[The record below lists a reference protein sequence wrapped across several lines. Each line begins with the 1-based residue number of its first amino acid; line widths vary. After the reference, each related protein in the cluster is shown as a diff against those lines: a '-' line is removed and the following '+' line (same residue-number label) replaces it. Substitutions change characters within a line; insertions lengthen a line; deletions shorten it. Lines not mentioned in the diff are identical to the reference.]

1 VKRHP
6 AATRGATDAAATR
19 IDAPALKRTYRIA
32 DVVAAYGVALSR
44 SGSALVGRCPFHPDG
59 GRPNLHVYA
68 RNERWHCYRCGVG
81 GDALDFVQRIEGVGF
96 REAARILAAGR
107 FAGSGRLASSGAPG
121 PRPRARRPSR
131 PPEPAERECLAAAV
145 ELYANRLLTDP
156 RAVAYVEGRGL
167 DRATLERFRVGFA
180 AGDELA
186 DLLRWRGLPA
196 AAAVRAGLL
205 YRDGRERLA
214 GRVVVP
220 ELRGGAPVWLVGRTI
235 GTGGDAPKYLGLP
248 GPKPLLGWEQAR
260 HAEVAVVVEGVF
272 DLLVLCKWGI
282 PAVALVGTHAGPG
295 ALDDLE
301 CFRRL
306 YLALDADAAGQEATA
321 ALVARLGPRTT
332 PVHLPPAPG
341 VKDVADLATR
351 PGGRAAF
358 LGALADAARAA
369 PVDDP
374 HDPEGHPEGQIDGR
388 HGPAVPRAPM
398 HDTGKGA
405 RPR

>member
-1 VKRHP
+1 MKPHP
-6 AATRGATDAAATR
+6 AATRAAAGATAPRVDAR
-19 IDAPALKRTYRIA
+19 ALKRAYRIA
-32 DVVAAYGVALSR
+32 EVVAAYGVTLSR
-44 SGSALVGRCPFHPDG
+44 SGNALVGRCPFHPDG
-59 GRPNLHVYA
+59 GRPNLYVYA
-68 RNERWHCYRCGVG
+68 RNDRWRCYRCDVG

-107 FAGSGRLASSGAPG
+107 FAVSGRPAGSSSPG
-121 PRPRARRPSR
+121 PRPRARRPFR
-131 PPEPAERECLAAAV
+131 PPEPVERECLAAAV
-145 ELYANRLLTDP
+145 ELYANRLLTEP

-167 DRATLERFRVGFA
+167 DRATLERYRVGFA

-214 GRVVVP
+214 GRIVVP
-220 ELRGGAPVWLVGRTI
+220 ELRGDAPMWLVGRTI
-235 GTGGDAPKYLGLP
+235 DAGGDAPKYLGLP

-272 DLLVLCKWGI
+272 DLLVLGAWGV
-282 PAVALVGTHAGPG
+282 PAVALVGTHAGAR
-295 ALDDLE
+295 ALNDLGR
-301 CFRRL
+301 FRRL
-306 YLALDADAAGQEATA
+306 YLALDADAAGQGATA
-321 ALVARLGPRTT
+321 ALLARLGARAT
-332 PVHLPPAPG
+332 PVRLPPTPG

-374 HDPEGHPEGQIDGR
+374 HDPEGQIDGR
-388 HGPAVPRAPM
+388 HDLGTPRAGM
-398 HDTGKGA
+398 HDTSKGA
-405 RPR
+405 RPG

>member
-1 VKRHP
+1 MKPHP
-6 AATRGATDAAATR
+6 AATRAVAEATAPRVDAR
-19 IDAPALKRTYRIA
+19 ALKRAYRIA
-32 DVVAAYGVALSR
+32 DVVAAYGLTLSR

-59 GRPNLHVYA
+59 GRPNLYVYVK
-68 RNERWHCYRCGVG
+68 NERWHCYRCGVG

-107 FAGSGRLASSGAPG
+107 FVSSGGPTGAGATG
-121 PRPRARRPSR
+121 PRPRARRR
-131 PPEPAERECLAAAV
+131 PRSPEPAERDCLAAAV

-167 DRATLERFRVGFA
+167 DRTTLERFRVGFA
-180 AGDELA
+180 AGDELT

-205 YRDGRERLA
+205 YRDGKERLA
-214 GRVVVP
+214 GRIVVP

-235 GTGGDAPKYLGLP
+235 DNGGDTPKYLGLP
-248 GPKPLLGWEQAR
+248 GPKPLLGWERAR

-272 DLLVLCKWGI
+272 DLLVLGKWGI
-282 PAVALVGTHAGPG
+282 PAVALVGTHAGPR

-321 ALVARLGPRTT
+321 GLLARLGARAT
-332 PVHLPPAPG
+332 PVRLPPTPG
-341 VKDVADLATR
+341 IKDVADLATQ

-358 LGALADAARAA
+358 FGALADAARAA

-374 HDPEGHPEGQIDGR
+374 HDPEGQIDGR
-388 HGPAVPRAPM
+388 HGRGAPRARV
-398 HDTGKGA
+398 HDTSKGT